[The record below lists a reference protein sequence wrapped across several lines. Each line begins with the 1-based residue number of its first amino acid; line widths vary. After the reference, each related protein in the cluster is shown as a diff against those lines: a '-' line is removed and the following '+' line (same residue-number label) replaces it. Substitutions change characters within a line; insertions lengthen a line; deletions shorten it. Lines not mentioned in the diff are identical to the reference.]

1 MARQIP
7 YGHQSIDAE
16 DIDTVVE
23 VLRSEWL
30 TTGPRVPQFE
40 DGLCRAVG
48 ARHAIAV
55 NSGTSALDI
64 AVAALDL
71 PPGSEVITTPFTF
84 AATANAILY
93 NGCVPVFG
101 DIEPETRNISPED
114 ICSRITSRTRAVICV
129 DYAGH
134 PCELAEIREIAEE
147 HDLFLIDDA
156 CHALGAE
163 YGGKR
168 LGTFADMTIFS
179 FHPVKPITT
188 GEGGAVVTDN
198 SDLAE
203 RLRLLRSHGIDRNI
217 SCPPDQGWA
226 YDMVMLG
233 RNYRLT
239 DIQAALG
246 GSQLRRLEGFLER
259 RNRIAEL
266 YRQQLGGIPQVTL
279 PGVKPGVYH
288 GWHLFTV

>member
-1 MARQIP
+1 MA
-7 YGHQSIDAE
+7 SLDARL
-16 DIDTVVE
+16 
-23 VLRSEWL
+23 LRLHSQ
-30 TTGPRVPQFE
+30 QFA
-40 DGLCRAVG
+40 DAGAGL
-48 ARHAIAV
+48 
-55 NSGTSALDI
+55 L
-64 AVAALDL
+64 
-71 PPGSEVITTPFTF
+71 
-84 AATANAILY
+84 
-93 NGCVPVFG
+93 
-101 DIEPETRNISPED
+101 
-114 ICSRITSRTRAVICV
+114 CV

-134 PCELAEIREIAEE
+134 PCELAEIQEIAEE

-198 SDLAE
+198 SELAE

-217 SCPPDQGWA
+217 PSPKDQGWA

-288 GWHLFTV
+288 GWHLFTVLIEEGIRDAVYADLKAQGVGAQVHYIPIYRFSYYRTHFPSLAPGAFPVTEEIFGKILTLPLYPAMTDADVAFCADALRHSVRKGRRTA